1 MKRTL
6 FCTALMALMSQSVM
20 AQDVYDVAR
29 LSTSDLN
36 GTARFIGMGGALSAL
51 GGDITTAATNPA
63 GIGIFRSSDISVS
76 GGSVMLANENME
88 KNNRASFDQLGVV
101 FSSKYSNY
109 SPLRYLNFGVNYR
122 KRTNFFDSF
131 GVGNVWSGDFSQ
143 TYSMAEMTYDMPSG
157 RNMPMLASMA
167 VNSGALYVDDQ
178 NHYTG
183 IPAQDSYFTT
193 IQKGGVHEIN
203 FTLGAN
209 YNDQIYLGASV
220 GYYDVNLTR
229 SSYYTENNSD
239 DGGYYDLYNDYF
251 TDGAGVDLKLG
262 AIIRPI
268 ADSGF
273 RFGVSVHTPTFYTL
287 TDSNSATIEVY
298 EKNGN
303 EIGHDGQYTD
313 PMDYQLRT
321 PWKFNLSLGHTIGTQ
336 LALGAEYELTNYSGI
351 RIRRGDGLQSNYTDY
366 VDDTCREFLK
376 NVHTLR
382 FGLEFKPVSD
392 LSLRAGYNFQ
402 TAQFSPGAYR
412 SLVDFTDMNVDTF
425 TDTQYENLFS
435 LNRITAGI
443 GYRID
448 QFYMDLGYQYSTQKS
463 DFYAFDDYYTENGK
477 TVYLPGTE
485 LKKNRHQVTLTLG
498 YKF

>member
-51 GGDITTAATNPA
+51 GGDISTAATNPA
-63 GIGIFRSSDISVS
+63 GIGIFRSSEVSVS
-76 GGSVMLANENME
+76 GGSVMLGNKDME
-88 KNNRASFDQLGVV
+88 KDNRASFDQLGVV

-109 SPLRYLNFGVNYR
+109 SPLRYLNFGVNYH

-131 GVGNVWSGDFSQ
+131 GVGNVWNGDFSQ
-143 TYSMAEMTYDMPSG
+143 TYSMAEMTYDMAPG
-157 RNMPMLASMA
+157 HKMPMLASMA
-167 VNSGALYVDDQ
+167 VNSGALYDDGQ
-178 NHYTG
+178 YHYTG
-183 IPAQDSYFTT
+183 IPAKDSYFST
-193 IQKGGVHEIN
+193 IQKGGISEID

-209 YNDQIYLGASV
+209 YNDQVFLGASV
-220 GYYDVNLTR
+220 GYYDVSLTR
-229 SSYYTENNSD
+229 SSYYTETNSD
-239 DGGYYDLYNDYF
+239 DGGYYDLYNDYT

-262 AIIRPI
+262 AIIRPM

-273 RFGVSVHTPTFYTL
+273 RFGLSVHTPIFYTL
-287 TDSNSATIEVY
+287 TDANSAYMEVY
-298 EKNGN
+298 HKDGTP
-303 EIGHDGQYTD
+303 IGQDGQYTD

-321 PWKFNLSLGHTIGTQ
+321 PWKFNLSLGHTVGNK
-336 LALGAEYELTNYSGI
+336 LALGAEYELTDYSSI
-351 RIRRGDGLQSNYTDY
+351 RQRSGDGLRTNFSDY
-366 VDDTCREFLK
+366 VDDTCRDFLK
-376 NVHTLR
+376 TVHTLR
-382 FGLEFKPVSD
+382 FGLEYKPVAD

-402 TAQFSPGAYR
+402 TAQYNIGAYR

-425 TDTQYENLFS
+425 SDTQYENLFS

-448 QFYMDLGYQYSTQKS
+448 KFYMDLGYQYSTQKS
-463 DFYAFDDYYTENGK
+463 DFYAFDDYYTDNGQ
-477 TVYLPGTE
+477 TVYLPATE
-485 LKKNRHQVTLTLG
+485 VKKNRHQVTLTLG